1 MVEIPPTRSLR
12 GGDGEDEDLSFLGS
26 LALQTLCRFL
36 RYRHTQIHEKIVI
49 G

>member
-26 LALQTLCRFL
+26 LALQTLGRFL
-36 RYRHTQIHEKIVI
+36 RYRYLKYTRKL
-49 G
+49 